1 MKNILLSALSITGLV
16 LSSLA
21 TTPTAAFSQT
31 QVSDDA
37 VGDFRFYCGQAQD
50 PTSKKML
57 PATLVS
63 VPGESESRPIVIW
76 KSDYFGEKYT
86 PQQRCDIATPKFQAA
101 YQEGREYLA
110 SGTDRATGL
119 GIVCKLASESDV
131 CDRSKML
138 FTLKS
143 YQDANAVVDSLS
155 AFNKG
160 ESNIPPTQSASSSRI
175 FKWSNLRRK

>member
-1 MKNILLSALSITGLV
+1 MKNILLSTLSITGLV
-16 LSSLA
+16 LSCIT
-21 TTPTAAFSQT
+21 TTPTAAFAQAQS
-31 QVSDDA
+31 SGDA
-37 VGDFRFYCGQAQD
+37 GGGFRFYCGQVQD
-50 PTSKKML
+50 PTGKKMV

-76 KSDYFGEKYT
+76 KSDYFGEKY
-86 PQQRCDIATPKFQAA
+86 PPEKRCNLATPKFQAA

-119 GIVCKLASESDV
+119 GIVCQLASESDV

-160 ESNIPPTQSASSSRI
+160 DSNIPPTQSASSGRI